1 MARQNELLKEF
12 VFVFVL
18 ETLQRQKEQE
28 QSRQQFNSVSRHEK
42 NAKTHSLNC
51 DDASFTFLRSHI
63 QGRRFTYN
71 IEKDCCC

>member
-1 MARQNELLKEF
+1 MARQNGLLKEL

-42 NAKTHSLNC
+42 IAKTHSSNC
-51 DDASFTFLRSHI
+51 DDASFTS
-63 QGRRFTYN
+63 
-71 IEKDCCC
+71 